1 MSTSRACGPIWLG
14 HWLLRIGRGSMHI
27 WHDALPVCG
36 SVHARTRLL
45 RQVPGHWFAEKQRPG
60 FKTSWLAWWLNRIGD
75 WPAGPRNMCGL
86 IHTARWRRRMSAAR
100 VGAAFIACR
109 AGFCKTSTMSTTA
122 PAARLG
128 GLSGPF
134 RARSRLRRVVRCA
147 SCVMDS
153 AFVGRPRSSSRP
165 TDGNPSC
172 HWSTRGVRPSV
183 VARSLVSSLST
194 QSAP

>member
-1 MSTSRACGPIWLG
+1 MRRACGPIWLG
-14 HWLLRIGRGSMHI
+14 HCLLRIGRGSMHI

-86 IHTARWRRRMSAAR
+86 IHTARWRRRMSAVR
-100 VGAAFIACR
+100 VGAALIACR

-134 RARSRLRRVVRCA
+134 PARSRLRRVESTSVKCA
-147 SCVMDS
+147 SSRDTS
-153 AFVGRPRSSSRP
+153 AS
-165 TDGNPSC
+165 
-172 HWSTRGVRPSV
+172 W
-183 VARSLVSSLST
+183 AASLVES
-194 QSAP
+194 P